1 MRRIALF
8 LLLSFLI
15 LLPVTVVSGT
25 SVTATYPVAPTES
38 KKALKALPELKVAY
52 DKKKVLHILAY
63 VREYSTMTTYGD
75 SIFLFREKWVDYM
88 IPNNGVKRYKGWTTP
103 RVIATN
109 SYYHFTD
116 GRGLD
121 SVSDRYYQS
130 FSWAD
135 WVSIING
142 LPMPP
147 KIARNPI
154 STDTINSPLGIS
166 QIWER
171 NEDDLSVKVDV
182 LADTLNCTRWIPDI
196 KLFFQTNT
204 LFEDI
209 KVEYSFTDLITD
221 HLYARDIDCIKV
233 DIKSEGRGKN
243 MFRFNRRD
251 ESFLVSTTT
260 EVYMYDKDY
269 ITVKDAKK
277 WEHDLVRVL
286 DEYDLQYPLNLPPL
300 SSDIQNLMARVDA
313 IDHTPIRLATFID
326 PRIAGRDL
334 RPMTFKRSLQAIFSH
349 DPYEYERRALRP
361 R

>member
-8 LLLSFLI
+8 LLICVVLI
-15 LLPVTVVSGT
+15 ILAANVRGVAVST
-25 SVTATYPVAPTES
+25 KPIMTPASSKSV
-38 KKALKALPELKVAY
+38 LKALPELKVAY
-52 DKKKVLHILAY
+52 DKSKVLHILAY
-63 VREYSTMTTYGD
+63 VREYSTMTSYGD

-88 IPNNGVKRYKGWTTP
+88 IPNKGVKRYKGWKTP
-103 RVIATN
+103 RVIAAN
-109 SYYHFTD
+109 SYYHFTNSM
-116 GRGLD
+116 GLD

-142 LPMPP
+142 LPLPT

-154 STDTINSPLGIS
+154 SADTIHSRNGIS
-166 QIWER
+166 QIWQR
-171 NEDDLSVKVDV
+171 NNDDLTVKVDV
-182 LADTLNCTRWIPDI
+182 LADTLNCTKWIPDI
-196 KLFFQTNT
+196 SLFFETNT

-221 HLYARDIDCIKV
+221 RLYAQDIDWIKV

-260 EVYMYDKDY
+260 EVYMYDKNY
-269 ITVKDAKK
+269 VTVKEAKK
-277 WEHDLVRVL
+277 WENDLTRVL
-286 DEYDLQYPLNLPPL
+286 DEYDLQYPLNLSPL
-300 SSDIQNLMARVDA
+300 SSDIKDLMARVDA
-313 IDHTPIRLATFID
+313 IDHTPIHLATFID

-334 RPMTFKRSLQAIFSH
+334 TPKTFKRSLQAIFNH